1 MVESDIILLYVW
13 SCIWGIIS
21 AMGPSVALY
30 RPHGGLFPVM
40 AAEGP
45 RHSHRRR
52 VGGIVYAHGAPGHT
66 DCCGTR
72 KSDSSVRAS

>member
-1 MVESDIILLYVW
+1 MVESDIILLYIW

-21 AMGPSVALY
+21 TMGPSVALY

-52 VGGIVYAHGAPGHT
+52 VGGIVLVVHRVDNLVVMTAMP
-66 DCCGTR
+66 
-72 KSDSSVRAS
+72 

>member
-1 MVESDIILLYVW
+1 
-13 SCIWGIIS
+13 
-21 AMGPSVALY
+21 MGPNVALY

-52 VGGIVYAHGAPGHT
+52 VGGIVLVVHRVDNLVVMTAMP
-66 DCCGTR
+66 
-72 KSDSSVRAS
+72 